1 MRVLQRWLTL
11 TLFVAFAYVAGAQSL
26 CPWLNQAT
34 ASGALGEDVTMHVM
48 LLPQSP
54 HHAKSP
60 QALYAGSDP
69 RPDGMCEF
77 STHDQRSTL
86 RITVTTMTNLKKEY
100 AAAIQSSCPGASHGL
115 IGVGNQAIACS
126 APSND
131 GVEDRVVAYVR
142 NRLML
147 LRCKRPSAK
156 SIRWQGSD
164 TTSEAAVQAIA
175 EQIAGS
181 MY

>member
-1 MRVLQRWLTL
+1 MRVSLRWFTL
-11 TLFVAFAYVAGAQSL
+11 MLFVALIRSLGAQSL

-34 ASGALGEDVTMHVM
+34 ASGALGADVAMHVT
-48 LLPQSP
+48 LLPGSP
-54 HHAKSP
+54 HSSRSP
-60 QALYAGSDP
+60 QAPYPASDP

-77 STHDQRSTL
+77 STHDQRSAL
-86 RITVTTMTNLKKEY
+86 RINVTTMANPKKDY
-100 AAAIQSSCPGASHGL
+100 VAAIRSSCPGAFHSL
-115 IGVGNQAIACS
+115 IGVGNQAIGCS
-126 APSND
+126 SASNV

-147 LRCKRPSAK
+147 LRFTRPTK
-156 SIRWQGSD
+156 ESIHWQGSD
-164 TTSEAAVQAIA
+164 VTSEAVVQAIA

>member
-1 MRVLQRWLTL
+1 MRTSLRWFTL
-11 TLFVAFAYVAGAQSL
+11 LLFVVLVHVAPGQSL

-34 ASGALGEDVTMHVM
+34 AGGALGADVSMHVT
-48 LLPQSP
+48 LLPQPSHP
-54 HHAKSP
+54 AKSP
-60 QALYAGSDP
+60 QPSYPASDP

-86 RITVTTMTNLKKEY
+86 RIQVATMANPKKQYE
-100 AAAIQSSCPGASHGL
+100 AAIRSSCPGTSHAL
-115 IGVGNQAIACS
+115 VGVGNQAITCS
-126 APSND
+126 TSSNG

-147 LRCKRPSAK
+147 LRCNRTSVAT
-156 SIRWQGSD
+156 IHWQGSD
-164 TTSEAAVQAIA
+164 ITSEAVVQALA

>member
-1 MRVLQRWLTL
+1 MHPVRWFTL
-11 TLFVAFAYVAGAQSL
+11 MLFVVFVHVAGAQS

-34 ASGALGEDVTMHVM
+34 ASGALGEDVAMRVTI
-48 LLPQSP
+48 LPP
-54 HHAKSP
+54 PLDAAKSP
-60 QALYAGSDP
+60 QAPYSASDP

-77 STHDQRSTL
+77 STHDQRSIL
-86 RITVTTMTNLKKEY
+86 RITVTTVANPKKDY
-100 AAAIQSSCPGASHGL
+100 ANAIRSSCPGASHSL

-126 APSND
+126 SESNG

-147 LRCKRPSAK
+147 LRFKRPSLAT
-156 SIRWQGSD
+156 IHWQGSEVG
-164 TTSEAAVQAIA
+164 SEEVMQAIA
-175 EQIAGS
+175 EQVAGS

>member
-1 MRVLQRWLTL
+1 MRTSLRWFTL
-11 TLFVAFAYVAGAQSL
+11 MLFVTFGYIASAQSL

-34 ASGALGEDVTMHVM
+34 ASGALGADVIMHVM
-48 LLPQSP
+48 LLPQSSHP
-54 HHAKSP
+54 ARSP
-60 QALYAGSDP
+60 QALYPASDP

-77 STHDQRSTL
+77 STHDQRSTV
-86 RITVTTMTNLKKEY
+86 RITVTTMANPKKDY
-100 AAAIQSSCPGASHGL
+100 ATAIRSSCPGVSHPL
-115 IGVGNQAIACS
+115 VGVGNQAIACS
-126 APSND
+126 SENNG

-147 LRCKRPSAK
+147 LQCNRASVAT
-156 SIRWQGSD
+156 IHWQGSD
-164 TTSEAAVQAIA
+164 VTSDAVVQAIA